1 MSFFSERST
10 EENAEEKEI
19 KKREEEK
26 KEKMKMSKELTVSFN
41 NFFMN
46 NKQQTIFDF
55 NIYILKTKLIR
66 LLYDD
71 NYDM

>member
-41 NFFMN
+41 TFFMD
-46 NKQQTIFDF
+46 NKQQTKFGF
-55 NIYILKTKLIR
+55 NIYILKTK
-66 LLYDD
+66 
-71 NYDM
+71 

>member
-46 NKQQTIFDF
+46 SKQQTK
-55 NIYILKTKLIR
+55 LKTII
-66 LLYDD
+66 
-71 NYDM
+71 